1 MAVGVGVMVLAGC
14 GVIDGAPVSRGE
26 PTTPAPAG
34 PAVSAERIDAL
45 VVPVTAVPEDLHPE
59 SARTT
64 PQVRAD
70 ASCAGDD
77 ATWFGAGSVA
87 FRHVRYSGLGNLYVA
102 QAIGVYSSAQE
113 AASVFRAAAQRL
125 QSCGDAPVTVDAV
138 SADRA
143 TWHVT
148 DTSPVSGLTGT
159 MAGYNGGVVGNV
171 VFRVGAGIFDDPVA
185 VAQSVADG
193 IVANVRAG

>member
-1 MAVGVGVMVLAGC
+1 
-14 GVIDGAPVSRGE
+14 
-26 PTTPAPAG
+26 
-34 PAVSAERIDAL
+34 
-45 VVPVTAVPEDLHPE
+45 
-59 SARTT
+59 
-64 PQVRAD
+64 
-70 ASCAGDD
+70 
-77 ATWFGAGSVA
+77 
-87 FRHVRYSGLGNLYVA
+87 
-102 QAIGVYSSAQE
+102 
-113 AASVFRAAAQRL
+113 
-125 QSCGDAPVTVDAV
+125 V